1 MSRASLVVSP
11 ARPPAGAGTAAEAS
25 PTSAPW
31 TQGFDFSERVAVVTG
46 AASGIGLAAARLLSR
61 CGARL
66 ALLDLRPEVAGVA
79 RELEG
84 GLDRH
89 LACQVDLGAPAAIAE
104 AIRQVHDRF
113 GAIDILVN
121 NAGVA
126 LLDKAENLS
135 EAAWD
140 ATMAINL
147 KAPFLLAQAVGRGM
161 RQVGHGRIVNL
172 ASQASVVALDRHAA
186 YCASKAA
193 LVGLTQVLALEWAP
207 HGITVNAISPTVV
220 DTELGRTAWVGE
232 AGAAMRARIP
242 VGRFARPDEVAGLI
256 LFLASD
262 ASAMV
267 TGANIMIDGG
277 YTAQ

>member
-1 MSRASLVVSP
+1 MTRED
-11 ARPPAGAGTAAEAS
+11 TAAS
-25 PTSAPW
+25 SHW
-31 TQGFDFSERVAVVTG
+31 THGFDLSGQVAVVTG
-46 AASGIGLAAARLLSR
+46 AASGIGLAAAELLSQ

-66 ALLDLRPEVAGVA
+66 ALLDLRGEVAGVA
-79 RELEG
+79 ADLEG

-89 LACQVDLGAPAAIAE
+89 LACAVDLEEPAAIAE
-104 AIRQVHDRF
+104 AIAQAHDRF
-113 GAIDILVN
+113 GAVDILVN

-126 LLDKAENLS
+126 LLDEAEDLS
-135 EAAWD
+135 ESAWD
-140 ATMAINL
+140 RTMAINL

-161 RQVGHGRIVNL
+161 KQRGYGRIINL
-172 ASQASVVALDRHAA
+172 ASQASVIALDRHAA

-193 LVGLTQVLALEWAP
+193 LIGLTKVLALEWAP

-220 DTELGRTAWVGE
+220 DTDLGRKAWAGDT
-232 AGAAMRARIP
+232 GAAMRTRIP
-242 VGRFARPDEVAGLI
+242 VGRFARPDEIAGVI

-267 TGANIMIDGG
+267 TGENIIVDGG